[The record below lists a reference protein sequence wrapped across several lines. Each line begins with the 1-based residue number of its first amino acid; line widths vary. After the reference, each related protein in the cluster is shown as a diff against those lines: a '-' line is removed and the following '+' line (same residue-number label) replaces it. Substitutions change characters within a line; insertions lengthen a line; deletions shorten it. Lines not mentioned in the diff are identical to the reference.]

1 MTTVLNHVDGHVAT
15 VTLNRPERL
24 NAMNGELADEVLAS
38 LDDHAEN
45 EQIRVVVL
53 TGAGR
58 AFCAGGDLQQIGS
71 GGGGEPARS
80 LASSARTMRQLT
92 AIAELLHAMPKVT
105 IAAVNGPC
113 AGAGLSWACAA
124 DLRYASDSAVFTTA
138 FAKAGQPGDYGGTW
152 FLQRLI
158 GAARARELFF
168 RSTRLDAA
176 AALEI
181 GLVNEVVASDSLMS
195 HVGTIAAEIVG
206 FAPVAIRLMKASL
219 NDAETVPLG
228 RLLDLEAE
236 RFQINMATT
245 DAREAALAFVE
256 KRSPNFT
263 GT

>member
-1 MTTVLNHVDGHVAT
+1 MSTVLNQVDGAVAT

-24 NAMNGELADEVLAS
+24 NAMSGELADEVLAS

-45 EQIRVVVL
+45 DQIRVVVL

-80 LASSARTMRQLT
+80 FGSSTRSMRRLT
-92 AIAELLHAMPKVT
+92 SIAELLHTMPKVT

-124 DLRYASDSAVFTTA
+124 DLRYASDSAIFTTA

-158 GAARARELFF
+158 GAARARELYF

-176 AALEI
+176 GALEI
-181 GLVNEVVASDSLMS
+181 GLVNEVVSSESLMS
-195 HVGTIAAEIVG
+195 HVGAISIEIAG

-219 NDAETVPLG
+219 NDAETAPLG

-256 KRSPNFT
+256 KRPPNFT